1 MMVRYAIA
9 TNINPTAIAIDF
21 GTSNTVVSI
30 LEPDTQTPKTLRF
43 PSLSR
48 VFSLGDTIATGG
60 EIAVIENVAIRHG

>member
-1 MMVRYAIA
+1 MTV
-9 TNINPTAIAIDF
+9 IAIDF

-48 VFSLGDTIATGG
+48 VFIATAR
-60 EIAVIENVAIRHG
+60 AVRTYTRVDTSLVFQQCQNLTVTIFVKK